1 MGKICNLPFLEE
13 VEKSWFC
20 WYCFSFNY
28 LSLLKLSTVVFIHFL
43 PLPSSFSLSLWG
55 RVFHSPRL
63 AQNLP
68 CPKEWSW
75 SCGLPAFA
83 SRGLALSSVPSCL
96 VYLVQGTEP
105 RYSCMRGKH
114 STNGLNLLSPCVAS
128 RTNPVLK
135 TGISLFGVCFPLV
148 SLLGLLSDVWA
159 ESCRWTC
166 YPFNDCRICVI
177 CCSLS
182 FFLFLFLLWGLG
194 IKPWGWCMLA

>member
-1 MGKICNLPFLEE
+1 MGKICNLPFLE

-43 PLPSSFSLSLWG
+43 PLPFSLSLSLWG

-68 CPKEWSW
+68 CTKEWFW

-105 RYSCMRGKH
+105 RCSCMRGKH
-114 STNGLNLLSPCVAS
+114 STSGLNLLSQCVLQEQIQFWRQVYHCS
-128 RTNPVLK
+128 GYVFLWW
-135 TGISLFGVCFPLV
+135 VCWACC
-148 SLLGLLSDVWA
+148 LLSGQRVADGHVILLMIVESVWFA
-159 ESCRWTC
+159 VV
-166 YPFNDCRICVI
+166 YPF
-177 CCSLS
+177 S
-182 FFLFLFLLWGLG
+182 FFFFSFEDWGVNLG
-194 IKPWGWCMLA
+194 ADAC